1 MLLQVHDE
9 LIFETKEETAVK
21 IYENYQK
28 GNGKRALP
36 ILKITVP
43 LIADT
48 SFGKNWDEA
57 H

>member
-1 MLLQVHDE
+1 MK
-9 LIFETKEETAVK
+9 IIKEEM
-21 IYENYQK
+21 ENAH
-28 GNGKRALP
+28 NP
-36 ILKITVP
+36 ILRIKVP